1 VRRSKRSTWDTME
14 QVWQTL
20 LEYNNLVVPPKY
32 RFCLPAVV
40 AFANSPAIL
49 CSVGSI
55 VLSRVVKG
63 VIRGVKRR
71 LRDEAIEDEA
81 GNLALATYHEPSTQA
96 RKRRKIS
103 DAESVETDCLEM
115 TIDTEPNP
123 EKGLP
128 TPTPKT
134 APHLR
139 LLTITESS
147 TEAKEAN
154 SIGSSDNQSTESP
167 NGTLADDRALA
178 NSKHHSVCTGSTEAG
193 GKVTSGTQTISPG
206 DDSDAASTEEDS
218 DDDASEDENGLN
230 SSKAQSFRTEAS
242 VEDDMEDIE
251 DPKGTRSE
259 KEIVDVDPKPLRD
272 GKNKVIVDEEDDQQG
287 EQKKFLTE
295 EQGNDIEAH
304 AGVGIGIVN
313 DEEDD
318 DDDDFSGFDI
328 EGVDE
333 EVDGKE
339 ADDSEYDVESEDDNS
354 FKDHKI
360 EEGLNDDMEERVEAS
375 DYDMEERVEASDY
388 DMEERVEASDY
399 DMEERVEASDYDMEE
414 RVEASDYDMEEQSE
428 NSDEDLEERVEAS
441 DNNMKERVEDIGNN
455 LEQSERHLDKKDN
468 HRNNTMEEIEGKEE
482 EVREDVDSHQR
493 EKDNK
498 VELERCE
505 EALIYTKKVDY
516 QQCLQQD
523 KEKVNVESEALH
535 EHNISGP
542 AEEPCQHERIPILKQ
557 MQDMLMTTYSS
568 NEYQS
573 GYQCDKDDTLPRESS
588 RNDLTR
594 PKRGTVI
601 NLEHFQ
607 EKTELAPLS
616 SKAAKTLL
624 TLRGA
629 TKKSS
634 SSGVSISS
642 LEPGTFLREC
652 YTLESSESHSEAS
665 NKTRKASNDAPETT
679 NHSLALDITLTPS
692 KQSSS
697 SCDHHIGP
705 VSWCDTNKSETKSKP
720 GRGESSKDQA
730 KSELEEILI
739 ESTPTGEDEVKIL
752 SKSTICID
760 TSSDDDV
767 W

>member
-167 NGTLADDRALA
+167 NGTVADDRALA
-178 NSKHHSVCTGSTEAG
+178 NSKHHSVSTGSTEAG

-375 DYDMEERVEASDY
+375 DYDMEE
-388 DMEERVEASDY
+388 
-399 DMEERVEASDYDMEE
+399 
-414 RVEASDYDMEEQSE
+414 QSE

-505 EALIYTKKVDY
+505 EALIYTKIVDY

-588 RNDLTR
+588 RNDLTS
-594 PKRGTVI
+594 PKRGTVV

-642 LEPGTFLREC
+642 SEPGTFLREC

-697 SCDHHIGP
+697 SCGHHIGP